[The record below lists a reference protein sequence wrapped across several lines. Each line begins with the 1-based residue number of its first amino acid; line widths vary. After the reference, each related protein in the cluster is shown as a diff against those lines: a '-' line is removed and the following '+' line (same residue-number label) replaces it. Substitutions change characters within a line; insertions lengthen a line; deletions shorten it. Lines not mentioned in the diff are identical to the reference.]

1 MENELR
7 PCFRSSQATS
17 HLLTDKLIPSL
28 QIPIDAFALPT
39 DRPMQL
45 KQDSMDSFLLNCKLQ
60 PRAKIVRL
68 LHDVYT
74 RRWLYVML
82 YLTVKQPSY
91 TTSIYDCFSYFRSN
105 NYIDIISH
113 SHRGSYVVLPDIT
126 TTYFLL
132 IPFLANQDVVNGK
145 ISFFLSL
152 QTAGLLPFY
161 WNSNYEKKCV

>member
-1 MENELR
+1 
-7 PCFRSSQATS
+7 
-17 HLLTDKLIPSL
+17 
-28 QIPIDAFALPT
+28 
-39 DRPMQL
+39 
-45 KQDSMDSFLLNCKLQ
+45 MDSFLLNCKLQ

-161 WNSNYEKKCV
+161 WNSNYEKKNVFENSVQPNGFRLVKNIIHFDWVITLHFTVWKRW